1 MALGM
6 GGFGCED
13 GEIGGW
19 GMLES
24 HVSRHLAHS
33 IIRKIP
39 LAHCKWDVIY

>member
-13 GEIGGW
+13 GKIGG

-39 LAHCKWDVIY
+39 LAHYKRDVID